1 MEVVFLL
8 LKKLLENAP
17 EKIKQNFEHKHYSK
31 DTLIISPDEQVRH
44 LYILTDGESE
54 IYQQNLSGV
63 LLLYTIMTPYS
74 CFGEVEMINNKLKPL
89 SVIAKTDCQ
98 IIRLERSHV
107 LSWMKLDFDFN
118 LYLFEQLAEKLR
130 NNSEKFFQLAAM
142 TVKDRILYSLYT
154 HYKIGD
160 LDQLTKKQISYEA
173 ATALRSVNRAI
184 SMLSE
189 EGLITYQKKRFSI
202 LFPETV
208 ELYLE
213 NKME

>member
-1 MEVVFLL
+1 ML
-8 LKKLLENAP
+8 LKQLLEKAP
-17 EKIKQNFEHKHYSK
+17 KKIKQAFEHKHYTK
-31 DTLIISPDEQVRH
+31 GTLIISPDEQVRH

-74 CFGEVEMINNKLKPL
+74 CFGEVEIINNKLKPL

-98 IIRLERSHV
+98 ILRLQRSHV
-107 LSWMKLDFDFN
+107 FEWMKLDFDFN

-130 NNSEKFFQLAAM
+130 NNSEKLFQLAAM

-173 ATALRSVNRAI
+173 ATPLRSVNRAI
-184 SMLSE
+184 FILCE
-189 EGLITYQKKRFSI
+189 EGMIELNKKRFLIPSVQV
-202 LFPETV
+202 V
-208 ELYLE
+208 EKYLQGFVE
-213 NKME
+213 